1 MAYFSSTQLDCFAA
15 GYPDTPTTFRH
26 NLEDHPLLKVER
38 LAQLAN
44 SLPEDQLEYNLGA
57 IDIDQSDWENT
68 PGNGLSVE
76 ETLRNINVSGS
87 WVALR
92 NIESDTHYKELMM
105 TCLEPVFPA
114 VEALTGKAYRPEGF
128 IFVSSPDAITPFH
141 FDPEHNILM
150 QIRGEKA
157 MTVFPSAHERVVSPE
172 QHETY
177 HLGGHCNL
185 EYADEMAAHG
195 KTFSLAPGDALF
207 LFTDGVTE
215 AFNPAEEAYG
225 EERLE
230 ETLREVNRAIAESD
244 DPADSR
250 RYMDALEEASG
261 INPDALFLLWV
272 FPDST
277 RPCSMRTRPI
287 LIRAPHWT
295 SFWMRFGAR
304 ARRVRPAR

>member
-1 MAYFSSTQLDCFAA
+1 MAYFSSNQLDHFAA
-15 GYPDTPTTFRH
+15 GYPNTPTTFRH

-57 IDIDQSDWENT
+57 IDIDQSDWKNT
-68 PGNGLSVE
+68 PGTGLSVE
-76 ETLRNINVSGS
+76 DTLQNINVSGS

-92 NIESDTHYKELMM
+92 NIESDTQYKELMM
-105 TCLEPVFPA
+105 ACLEPVFPA
-114 VEALTGKAYRPEGF
+114 VEALRGKAYRPEGF

-157 MTVFPSAHERVVSPE
+157 MTVFPSAHERIVSPE

-195 KTFSLAPGDALF
+195 KTFSLTPGDALY
-207 LFTDGVTE
+207 V
-215 AFNPAEEAYG
+215 P
-225 EERLE
+225 
-230 ETLREVNRAIAESD
+230 VK
-244 DPADSR
+244 
-250 RYMDALEEASG
+250 
-261 INPDALFLLWV
+261 
-272 FPDST
+272 
-277 RPCSMRTRPI
+277 
-287 LIRAPHWT
+287 APHWVRNGKEVSISLSVT
-295 SFWMRFGAR
+295 WRSEASE
-304 ARRVRPAR
+304 RVRRIYLINAKLRRLGMKPGLADKNKKKDLVKNLTGKVLSRVGVL